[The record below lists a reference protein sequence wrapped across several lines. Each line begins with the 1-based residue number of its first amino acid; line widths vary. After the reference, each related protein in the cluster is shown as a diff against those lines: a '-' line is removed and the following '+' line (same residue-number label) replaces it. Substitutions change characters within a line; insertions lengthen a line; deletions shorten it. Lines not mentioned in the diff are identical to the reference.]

1 MKSGQKIPVGI
12 LPLPLSVWAGRV
24 WVWVGAGGGPGA
36 LSVAAWWV
44 KLLCGNFSLVAA
56 VPRSELYN

>member
-12 LPLPLSVWAGRV
+12 LPLSVWAWR
-24 WVWVGAGGGPGA
+24 VWVGAGGGPGA

-44 KLLCGNFSLVAA
+44 KPLCGNFSLVAA

>member
-1 MKSGQKIPVGI
+1 MIRGKMFPGGI
-12 LPLPLSVWAGRV
+12 VPRPLSVWGGGV
-24 WVWVGAGGGPGA
+24 GVGVGAGGGPGA